1 MSAIILFYLLFP
13 LLVRVVRRYPLGT
26 LLLTY
31 SVAILLLSV
40 FPKMPWY
47 YDCIVSRLSVFE
59 LGIICYS
66 FHSDVRVMSRSFIVS
81 TFVWCL
87 SISYDLSRFLDTS
100 AFCPI
105 LILCL
110 YTFHKTFTE
119 TYAKK
124 DKILMFVGLYSYEIY
139 ISNYSVAETLLYLFR
154 LGYMRHL
161 WEIVFSYIVL
171 SFIYGFIW
179 IMISRI
185 INNRL
190 INRKK

>member
-1 MSAIILFYLLFP
+1 MFLRLNRFCRWIAHAKTVDRIIL
-13 LLVRVVRRYPLGT
+13 R
-26 LLLTY
+26 
-31 SVAILLLSV
+31 
-40 FPKMPWY
+40 
-47 YDCIVSRLSVFE
+47 
-59 LGIICYS
+59 
-66 FHSDVRVMSRSFIVS
+66 
-81 TFVWCL
+81 
-87 SISYDLSRFLDTS
+87 
-100 AFCPI
+100 
-105 LILCL
+105 
-110 YTFHKTFTE
+110 
-119 TYAKK
+119 
-124 DKILMFVGLYSYEIY
+124 FVGLYSYEIY